1 MIIFK
6 SKVVLASQK
15 YLYRFK
21 DPIEI
26 CRGDELEVEC
36 TFSTKGKD
44 IDHYVHYGEGTKEEM
59 CVGYV
64 TYYPHMVGRLF
75 EYQKS
80 KVPSVIFSDFK
91 EFIDSQ
97 IAIVVTSFLF
107 IIALRR

>member
-1 MIIFK
+1 MLFYKCMAIFK
-6 SKVVLASQK
+6 SKFVLASQK
-15 YLYRFK
+15 YHYRFK

-75 EYQKS
+75 EYK
-80 KVPSVIFSDFK
+80 KVNSR
-91 EFIDSQ
+91 Q
-97 IAIVVTSFLF
+97 
-107 IIALRR
+107 